1 MAAGAAIALTALMA
15 TPVTASASAQGK
27 TLVQMATYRCL
38 DSNGSGQVYTL
49 PCNGGPYQRWA
60 TTGDGGLRNEATG
73 RCLDSNGAGQVYTL
87 PCNNGSYQK
96 WTAVAHTLRNAATRN
111 CLDARTA
118 GGVYAPSCNGGN
130 YQQWSPF
137 G

>member
-1 MAAGAAIALTALMA
+1 MG
-15 TPVTASASAQGK
+15 
-27 TLVQMATYRCL
+27 
-38 DSNGSGQVYTL
+38 
-49 PCNGGPYQRWA
+49 
-60 TTGDGGLRNEATG
+60 EATG

-87 PCNNGSYQK
+87 PCNGGNYQR
-96 WTAVAHTLRNAATRN
+96 WTAVTHTIRNVATRN

-118 GGVYAPSCNGGN
+118 GGVYAPSCNGGT